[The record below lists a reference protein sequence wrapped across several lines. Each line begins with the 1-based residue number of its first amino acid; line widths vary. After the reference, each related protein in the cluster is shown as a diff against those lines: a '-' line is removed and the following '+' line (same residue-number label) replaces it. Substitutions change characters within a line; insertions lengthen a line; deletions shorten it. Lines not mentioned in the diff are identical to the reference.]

1 MDIPARNN
9 NCRGAAPRYVYLNV
23 YNIDLGSWNICISVI
38 AKNSIPIELCAVICS
53 VVTADREPP
62 NQRYRRCRRNHR
74 MAGVCPLRASV
85 TYAIPR
91 NTRGLTKRAN
101 WDVEPGQ
108 LRVMHPAA
116 LIDRHGADA
125 RAIAGQDFPE
135 QGASHRCRDGR
146 SAWQLSARHAART
159 ENRLPP
165 NEHAVFIGGI
175 ADRLP
180 ARVRSGED
188 LYVFVATVFVH
199 LFDAPI
205 ARRDPVLENLGP

>member
-1 MDIPARNN
+1 
-9 NCRGAAPRYVYLNV
+9 
-23 YNIDLGSWNICISVI
+23 
-38 AKNSIPIELCAVICS
+38 
-53 VVTADREPP
+53 
-62 NQRYRRCRRNHR
+62 

-135 QGASHRCRDGR
+135 QGASHGCREGR
-146 SAWQLSARHAART
+146 SAGHLSARHAART

-175 ADRLP
+175 ADRVP

-205 ARRDPVLENLGP
+205 ARRDPVLENLGPEIVCCRTISGGLVHRSGCGSNCTSLKCPWRTAAPSASRRVRYRSPARE